1 MNVPSVFITSIMAA
15 ATDFGGLPSAG
26 VLRITKTHTARCILE
41 ITYATAS
48 GTDVRR
54 YITSYRSEDGGIN
67 NWKVITAV
75 DI

>member
-1 MNVPSVFITSIMAA
+1 MTA
-15 ATDFGGLPSAG
+15 ATDFGGLPSVG

-48 GTDVRR
+48 GTDVKR
-54 YITSYRSEDGGIN
+54 YITSYRSGDGGIN